1 MLKVFFHQFKDN
13 KNIKHNVSKIVIG
26 KKMDLNV
33 NQFLVKIKRRFIK
46 GKTYVSPK

>member
-13 KNIKHNVSKIVIG
+13 KNIKDVIAKIVR
-26 KKMDLNV
+26 KKKYDLNI
-33 NQFLVKIKRRFIK
+33 NQFLVKIKRKFIK